1 MKTNLFNSL
10 LAISAANP
18 LGFTVN
24 AETLAPV
31 TTGYAVAVAGTQDS
45 FGRKGLARVIDY
57 ARKHEEINAF
67 GGWMDSE
74 TGLYYFDAVVIYR
87 DIEAANRAARLNG
100 QIAFFDLSNLREI
113 RVK

>member
-1 MKTNLFNSL
+1 MKANLFNSL

-31 TTGYAVAVAGTQDS
+31 TSGYAVAVAGTQNS
-45 FGRKGLARVIDY
+45 FGREGLARVIDY

-100 QIAFFDLSNLREI
+100 QIAFFDLSNLHEI